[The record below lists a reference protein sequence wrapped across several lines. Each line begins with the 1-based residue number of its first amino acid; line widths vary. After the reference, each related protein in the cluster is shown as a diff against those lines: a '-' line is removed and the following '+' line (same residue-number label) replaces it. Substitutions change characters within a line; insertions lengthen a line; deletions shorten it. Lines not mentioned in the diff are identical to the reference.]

1 MCGEGV
7 ASSATQTS
15 LKFVRPKRRLGC
27 KMRLQEDVKTI
38 SDLGEGAAKL
48 VRTVA
53 KERRTL
59 LLVDDAGAKAVLMD
73 AASYDRWR
81 NTVALLQLVAQSEA
95 DVEAGRLVSQEEA
108 FARAERA
115 IEKAAQS
122 G

>member
-1 MCGEGV
+1 
-7 ASSATQTS
+7 
-15 LKFVRPKRRLGC
+15 
-27 KMRLQEDVKTI
+27 MRLQEDVKTI